1 MIRRWWKS
9 WRERRELR
17 NLEVYLFNH
26 GTISKWIE
34 VRDANTAA
42 GVWKRWPL

>member
-1 MIRRWWKS
+1 MIRIWKA
-9 WRERRELR
+9 WRRRSELR
-17 NLEVYLFNH
+17 SFEVYLFNH
-26 GTISKWIE
+26 GPADKWAA